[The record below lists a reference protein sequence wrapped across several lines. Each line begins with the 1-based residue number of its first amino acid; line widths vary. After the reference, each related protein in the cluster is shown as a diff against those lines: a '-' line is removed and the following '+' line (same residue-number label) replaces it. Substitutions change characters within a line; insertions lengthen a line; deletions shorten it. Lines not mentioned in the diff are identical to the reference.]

1 MLYAMRPM
9 TRVLLLSAL
18 ALLLSPAAW
27 ADLFTAQLAYDKGDY
42 QRAFHDYR
50 ELAELGQPVAQFN
63 LAIMY
68 AKGMGISQS
77 DIHAYAWAS
86 LAVENGQPGAKSLAD
101 KLRSQLA
108 PGSEKIADDIAA
120 PYRRAALETRLMPKI
135 EDDQGTAGQC
145 RPVKIAMPTYPLSA
159 SFGGIQGNVLAEFT
173 VMPDGSG
180 RNPRIVYS
188 PVDAFDEPA
197 RWSVLHTRF
206 AVRATGERAIHCHLL
221 YRFAAQNQTAAS
233 YPQLEAFVEAAHK
246 KAEMGDTSSEYLYG
260 MMLAGFPQLGHRDTD
275 ALPWFLKAAQKGQ
288 RQAQYAV
295 GSSLL
300 FGRGCRC
307 EETKAEIWLRKAAEA
322 DEPHAQVALAE
333 FALRGTPDAAGIQK
347 AKLWLERAAASGN
360 HDGMLYLSALLAA
373 TSAEQLRDPARALT
387 LLDKVRKD
395 LGGDPI
401 EFDIRAAAL
410 AASGQFGKAV
420 DSEKKALST
429 AHELNWDLT
438 ALNER
443 LARYQSAQP
452 WHGNLLAL

>member
-1 MLYAMRPM
+1 M

-180 RNPRIVYS
+180 RNPRIVTPLS
-188 PVDAFDEPA
+188 MRSTNPRAGRSCTPA
-197 RWSVLHTRF
+197 SRSELQENGRSTAICCIALRHRTRRPLPIRSSRPSWRPPTRRLRW
-206 AVRATGERAIHCHLL
+206 AI
-221 YRFAAQNQTAAS
+221 
-233 YPQLEAFVEAAHK
+233 
-246 KAEMGDTSSEYLYG
+246 
-260 MMLAGFPQLGHRDTD
+260 
-275 ALPWFLKAAQKGQ
+275 
-288 RQAQYAV
+288 QAQ
-295 GSSLL
+295 
-300 FGRGCRC
+300 
-307 EETKAEIWLRKAAEA
+307 
-322 DEPHAQVALAE
+322 
-333 FALRGTPDAAGIQK
+333 
-347 AKLWLERAAASGN
+347 
-360 HDGMLYLSALLAA
+360 
-373 TSAEQLRDPARALT
+373 
-387 LLDKVRKD
+387 
-395 LGGDPI
+395 
-401 EFDIRAAAL
+401 
-410 AASGQFGKAV
+410 
-420 DSEKKALST
+420 ST
-429 AHELNWDLT
+429 CT
-438 ALNER
+438 
-443 LARYQSAQP
+443 
-452 WHGNLLAL
+452 G